1 MKKNTRHIARRM
13 LLKSTLGVG
22 LLGAGTSLFAQ
33 TRSKTPG
40 VSDTEIVIGN
50 TAPYS
55 GPASAYGVIGKIFE
69 AHFRMVNDQGGI
81 NGRRIRYIS
90 LDDAY
95 SPPKTVE
102 QVRRLVEREQVA
114 FMAGMAG
121 GSTVVAAQKYLEDRK
136 IPNLFI
142 ASGATRFGDH
152 QSSPWTMGFGISY
165 KAEGLVLAQYL
176 LRDMSGSK
184 VAVLYQNDEFGKD
197 LYAGLRAG
205 LGDKAKDMIVAER
218 SYELTDPTVD
228 SQIIGL
234 QSSGADTLM
243 NFSTPKF
250 AAMSIRKVSQ
260 LGWKPTHFMS
270 YVSASVGSVLTPAGL
285 DKSVGLISTAY
296 TKDPTDPQWAND
308 PALTE
313 WRAFMKKYLPEA
325 SLQDWVNVGVR
336 SSAECLV
343 QVLKQ
348 CGDDLSRGNIMRRA
362 SDIQNME
369 LGGMLPGIKINTSS
383 TDYYPV
389 EQVRLQRFD
398 GKQWVLFGELL
409 GKV

>member
-1 MKKNTRHIARRM
+1 
-13 LLKSTLGVG
+13 
-22 LLGAGTSLFAQ
+22 
-33 TRSKTPG
+33 
-40 VSDTEIVIGN
+40 
-50 TAPYS
+50 
-55 GPASAYGVIGKIFE
+55 
-69 AHFRMVNDQGGI
+69 
-81 NGRRIRYIS
+81 
-90 LDDAY
+90 
-95 SPPKTVE
+95 
-102 QVRRLVEREQVA
+102 
-114 FMAGMAG
+114 
-121 GSTVVAAQKYLEDRK
+121 
-136 IPNLFI
+136 
-142 ASGATRFGDH
+142 
-152 QSSPWTMGFGISY
+152 
-165 KAEGLVLAQYL
+165 
-176 LRDMSGSK
+176 
-184 VAVLYQNDEFGKD
+184 
-197 LYAGLRAG
+197 
-205 LGDKAKDMIVAER
+205 
-218 SYELTDPTVD
+218 
-228 SQIIGL
+228 
-234 QSSGADTLM
+234 
-243 NFSTPKF
+243 
-250 AAMSIRKVSQ
+250 MSIRKVSQ